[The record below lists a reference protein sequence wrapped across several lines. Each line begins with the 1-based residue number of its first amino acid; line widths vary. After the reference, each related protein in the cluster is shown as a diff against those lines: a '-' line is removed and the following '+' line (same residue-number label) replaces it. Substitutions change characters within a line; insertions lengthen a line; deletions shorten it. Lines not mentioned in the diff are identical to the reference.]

1 MADVFLHLELDSEGI
16 SAKIIEPGQSQTV
29 IRDECQVLY
38 ESDSFD
44 QVMDIIAQ
52 KMPLSSCTTAVI
64 FVPDSLVSFRN
75 LELPFRSDSKIR
87 KILPFELETV
97 LPDPEEV
104 YISDFLVLGQSG
116 ELNTILSASILESL
130 VDQYFCA
137 LARFNIKPRVIAPT
151 GYAAAASFL
160 NLQTTSQ
167 NFAFLH
173 ISKRL
178 MTLIVVHDEKPCA
191 VRSFV
196 SENMSPADTARVIR
210 QTLLGVSQRTGVNC
224 EFEFFICSNDSEM
237 VHAPIY
243 KAFDDIMAYET
254 DMTANRYKIDAE
266 SLLCSIRPDKKQHY
280 LLNFCRGNYSSHS
293 FFNTYFNQ
301 IAVAMVLFVCMLSL
315 MLISVSLDNARLK
328 AQEAQLDQQA
338 VEIFQKAFPKKK
350 VVNDVYMEMQANV
363 RTALEKNGKGTDTG
377 FQNRDLKVVGMLTE
391 LSSKIDDAVDMEIER
406 FLFNNQRLVL
416 SGATDN
422 FNNVDKIKLKLDA
435 SDLFKK
441 VTISSAAS
449 DKRENR
455 VNFKFVID
463 M

>member
-1 MADVFLHLELDSEGI
+1 
-16 SAKIIEPGQSQTV
+16 GQSRMV

-52 KMPLSSCTTAVI
+52 KMPLSSCTSAVI
-64 FVPDSLVSFRN
+64 FVPDNLVSFRH

-104 YISDFLVLGQSG
+104 YISDFLVLGHSG
-116 ELNTILSASILESL
+116 QLNAILSASIPESF

-137 LARFNIKPRVIAPT
+137 LARFNVQPLMIAPT

-167 NFAFLH
+167 NFVFLH
-173 ISKRL
+173 IAKRL
-178 MTLIVVHDEKPCA
+178 MTLVVVHDEKPCA
-191 VRSFV
+191 VRSFG
-196 SENMSPADTARVIR
+196 SENMNPADTARIIR
-210 QTLLGVSQRTGVNC
+210 QTLTGVSQRTGVNC
-224 EFEFFICSNDSEM
+224 EFELFICSDDHEM
-237 VHAPIY
+237 VHASVY

-254 DMTANRYKIDAE
+254 DMTANRYKIDTE
-266 SLLCSIRPDKKQHY
+266 GLLCSIRPDKKHKY
-280 LLNFCRGNYSSHS
+280 LLNFCRGKYSTHS
-293 FFNTYFNQ
+293 FLNTYFNQ
-301 IAVAMVLFVCMLSL
+301 IAVAMALLICTLSL
-315 MLISVSLDNARLK
+315 MMISVSMDNARLK
-328 AQEAQLDQQA
+328 AREAQLDQQA
-338 VEIFQKAFPKKK
+338 VEIFQKAFPQKK

-363 RTALEKNGKGTDTG
+363 RTALEKNGKSADTG
-377 FQNRDLKVVGMLTE
+377 LRNRDLKVVGMLTE
-391 LSSKIDDAVDMEIER
+391 LSARIDDGMDMEIER
-406 FLFNNQRLVL
+406 FLFNDQRLVL

-422 FNNVDKIKLKLDA
+422 FNNVDRIKLKLES
-435 SDLFKK
+435 SDMFKK

-449 DKRENR
+449 DKKENR